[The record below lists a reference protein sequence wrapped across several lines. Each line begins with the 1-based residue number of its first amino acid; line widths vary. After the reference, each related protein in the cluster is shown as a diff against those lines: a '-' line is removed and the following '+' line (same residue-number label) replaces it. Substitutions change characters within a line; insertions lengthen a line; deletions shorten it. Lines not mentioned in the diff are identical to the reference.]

1 MPGRPRCNVGRTH
14 PGLEF
19 AGMATLSPVMRHAPL
34 YRNLV
39 RREVRQRYKGSALG
53 LGWTLLNPLIMVAA
67 YWLVFKFLFGSTI
80 PDYALFIFVG
90 LMVWTLFYGGITVA
104 ASSLVA
110 NASLVTK
117 VSFPRQIIPL
127 ASMTA
132 NSVIAG
138 AMLVIALP
146 LCLVL
151 GDGSPAPLVLLPVF
165 LFLTACLTVGL
176 GLLFGALN
184 VYFRDVEHILTAV
197 SIPWFFLTPIFYT
210 FSTLPESARAHQWLV
225 AALHWGNPVS
235 PFVVAIQDILF
246 FGTWPTVADSTYCVV
261 VAAIALAIGALTFRR
276 LAGEMAVEL

>member
-1 MPGRPRCNVGRTH
+1 MRRPHQQRASARN
-14 PGLEF
+14 PGLDSLR
-19 AGMATLSPVMRHAPL
+19 MATLSPFTRNAPL

-80 PDYALFIFVG
+80 PHYALFMFVG

-104 ASSLVA
+104 SSSLVA

-138 AMLVIALP
+138 AMLAIALP
-146 LCLVL
+146 LCLIL
-151 GDGSPAPLVLLPVF
+151 GDGSLLPLVLLPVF
-165 LFLTACLTVGL
+165 LALTAVLTVGF
-176 GLLFGALN
+176 GLLLGALN
-184 VYFRDVEHILTAV
+184 VYFRDVEHILTALSV
-197 SIPWFFLTPIFYT
+197 PWFFLTPIFYT
-210 FSTLPESARAHQWLV
+210 YDTLPESAQAHQWLV
-225 AALHWGNPVS
+225 NVLHYGNPIS
-235 PFVVAIQDILF
+235 PFVIATQDVLF
-246 FGTWPTVADSTYCVV
+246 FGTWPSLADSLYCVV
-261 VAAIALAIGALTFRR
+261 ASGVMLVVGVRAFHR
-276 LAGEMAVEL
+276 LEGEMAVEL